1 MAKMID
7 FLYRLDYDNNR
18 LDTKDQPPTSGP
30 HNSIP
35 HPVIFKFQE
44 GTGSTPAMD
53 RATTA
58 EQPTRL
64 NSLSLLVNAKIYIIA
79 DKYDIQALK
88 E

>member
-1 MAKMID
+1 MID
-7 FLYRLDYDNNR
+7 FLYHLDYNDNR
-18 LDTKDQPPTSGP
+18 LDTEDQPPTSGP

-35 HPVIFKFQE
+35 PPVIFKFQE
-44 GTGSTPAMD
+44 GTGSTPAVD
-53 RATTA
+53 GAPVV
-58 EQPTRL
+58 EQPTGL